1 MKGGVYR
8 MLTFQGG
15 GFLIRVFLY
24 PKTPH
29 WEKKSP
35 RYGMGARKIP
45 LYKSGLGAGGGI
57 SYVKLA

>member
-1 MKGGVYR
+1 
-8 MLTFQGG
+8 
-15 GFLIRVFLY
+15 LIRVFLY
-24 PKTPH
+24 PKTPY

-35 RYGMGARKIP
+35 RYGVGARKIP